1 MTETDRRKLFKNRC
15 HRFRKDG
22 EELEA
27 LAHLLVV
34 DQEAEATLDL
44 AADLRVGRVVLDQQL
59 LSNFDAQLKKNFS
72 GQVWV
77 KLCHPRTVEAP
88 DLRFYLST
96 PHHHIIKYKI
106 VLRILAV
113 ASAGLLGSMMEN
125 GY

>member
-1 MTETDRRKLFKNRC
+1 MFRIQILVSRGFVLTETNRRKLFKNWR

-59 LSNFDAQLKKNFS
+59 LSNFDAQLEKN
-72 GQVWV
+72 
-77 KLCHPRTVEAP
+77 
-88 DLRFYLST
+88 LRLDNF
-96 PHHHIIKYKI
+96 
-106 VLRILAV
+106 
-113 ASAGLLGSMMEN
+113 
-125 GY
+125 

>member
-1 MTETDRRKLFKNRC
+1 MTETNRRKLFKNRR

-59 LSNFDAQLKKNFS
+59 LSNFDAQLEKN
-72 GQVWV
+72 
-77 KLCHPRTVEAP
+77 
-88 DLRFYLST
+88 LRLDNF
-96 PHHHIIKYKI
+96 
-106 VLRILAV
+106 
-113 ASAGLLGSMMEN
+113 
-125 GY
+125 